1 MLLQGWAMLWVVIGH
16 SPLSVTA
23 FASVFDVDCH
33 ECALFLKKIA
43 YSFHMPLFIMISGYL
58 FYITR
63 IDKGASYRKT
73 LTDKFKRLGIPYLFF
88 TVFAFFLKVYV
99 GGVERPVTL
108 SLKSFVSA
116 FVRPFEGPL
125 QEMWFVAV
133 VLLYFSLLEVYR
145 RILKNN
151 WLSLLCLCCAVGL
164 FFIPVSDMSGV
175 FAFNRAVHFFIFF
188 FLGLLIA
195 ANNCFE
201 TAIKRSCCIAICLI
215 LYVALFGADGVEE
228 DVVTLVM
235 SLSGCLLCW
244 GLAGK
249 VDRNLSNTI
258 FGSFRNYTYQIF
270 LLGIFIQIGIKLI
283 YNKLGMQGTYPYF
296 YVLCILSGIYIPVLV
311 SKVIQRIDNKY
322 LNMLIGL

>member
-1 MLLQGWAMLWVVIGH
+1 MLWVVIGH

-23 FASVFDVDCH
+23 FASSFDADCH
-33 ECALFLKKIA
+33 ECALFLKKVA

-151 WLSLLCLCCAVGL
+151 WLSLLCLCCAAGL
-164 FFIPVSDMSGV
+164 FFIPVGDMSGV
-175 FAFNRAVHFFIFF
+175 FAFNRAVHSFF
-188 FLGLLIA
+188 
-195 ANNCFE
+195 
-201 TAIKRSCCIAICLI
+201 
-215 LYVALFGADGVEE
+215 
-228 DVVTLVM
+228 
-235 SLSGCLLCW
+235 
-244 GLAGK
+244 
-249 VDRNLSNTI
+249 
-258 FGSFRNYTYQIF
+258 
-270 LLGIFIQIGIKLI
+270 
-283 YNKLGMQGTYPYF
+283 
-296 YVLCILSGIYIPVLV
+296 
-311 SKVIQRIDNKY
+311 
-322 LNMLIGL
+322 

>member
-1 MLLQGWAMLWVVIGH
+1 MLWVVIGH

-116 FVRPFEGPL
+116 FVRPFEGPVAK
-125 QEMWFVAV
+125 EMWFVAV

-145 RILKNN
+145 RILKKQ
-151 WLSLLCLCCAVGL
+151 LVVL
-164 FFIPVSDMSGV
+164 
-175 FAFNRAVHFFIFF
+175 
-188 FLGLLIA
+188 
-195 ANNCFE
+195 
-201 TAIKRSCCIAICLI
+201 
-215 LYVALFGADGVEE
+215 ALF
-228 DVVTLVM
+228 
-235 SLSGCLLCW
+235 
-244 GLAGK
+244 
-249 VDRNLSNTI
+249 
-258 FGSFRNYTYQIF
+258 
-270 LLGIFIQIGIKLI
+270 
-283 YNKLGMQGTYPYF
+283 
-296 YVLCILSGIYIPVLV
+296 VLRCRFVLY
-311 SKVIQRIDNKY
+311 SRER
-322 LNMLIGL
+322 

>member
-1 MLLQGWAMLWVVIGH
+1 MLWVVIGH

-63 IDKGASYRKT
+63 VNKGASYKKT
-73 LTDKFKRLGIPYLFF
+73 LIDKFKRLGIPYLFF

-108 SLKSFVSA
+108 SLKSFLSA
-116 FVRPFEGPL
+116 FVWPFEGPL

-133 VLLYFSLLEVYR
+133 ILLYFSLLEVYR

-151 WLSLLCLCCAVGL
+151 WLSALCLCCAGGL
-164 FFIPVSDMSGV
+164 FFIPVNNMSGV
-175 FAFNRAVHFFIFF
+175 LAFNRAVHFFIFF

-201 TAIKRSCCIAICLI
+201 TAIKRPCCIAICLI
-215 LYVALFGADGVEE
+215 LYVALFGE
-228 DVVTLVM
+228 T
-235 SLSGCLLCW
+235 
-244 GLAGK
+244 GLK
-249 VDRNLSNTI
+249 
-258 FGSFRNYTYQIF
+258 
-270 LLGIFIQIGIKLI
+270 
-283 YNKLGMQGTYPYF
+283 
-296 YVLCILSGIYIPVLV
+296 
-311 SKVIQRIDNKY
+311 RIS
-322 LNMLIGL
+322 